1 MSSSFSKKHITIS
14 NFLLYILGFLLIWE
28 WLRPLEALTNT
39 ENVIV
44 FNLFLA
50 LSLLLAFLRAPSLL
64 SGTLKTVYII
74 FVLQSLY
81 FEESFLTFQ
90 WIQPFVTE
98 FIDNLVLVF
107 DTNWPEMT
115 NMFKSC
121 LCFILLWLMAYLID
135 YWLIKR
141 RKIFTFF
148 LLTIIYITV
157 LDTFTIYSAN
167 SAIIRTVIIGFTV
180 MGMLTF
186 FRLNDK
192 EGSGN
197 NHRSTVKWMIPLL
210 LFVIGSAGIGYLSP
224 KADPIWPD
232 PVPFI
237 QTMGNKGGEN
247 EGGSTD
253 EDGIHRVGY
262 SVDDSR
268 LGGDFIGDSSMVFVA
283 EVEEPHYWKVE
294 TKDTYTGKGWVQ
306 SEESL
311 QLSRDNFEVLDHG
324 GEIPF
329 ISFADGEN
337 VKRTESQSTVQFTNG
352 FSYFLYPLGVKE
364 MTAANSYMEIE
375 SGNERGVFN
384 GYVESYSVTYD
395 IPEYSLDALTTADM
409 EAFVMDN
416 PAIANRYLQLPDS
429 LPQRVKDLAVD
440 ITKNDEN
447 VFAKVRSIETYFSSN
462 GFVYSQS
469 NVAIPNGE
477 EDYVDQFLFETK
489 LGYCDNYST
498 SMVTLLRS
506 IGIPSRWVK
515 GFTEGD
521 FVETDGEI
529 RRYEVTNNNAHSWV
543 EVYFP
548 EVGWVSFEPTQG
560 FSNANTYMNDIE
572 NETNSNNT
580 ESETP
585 DAQEQQQETPEN
597 KPEEQE
603 QTLEPTSQTTER
615 WSNYQAAVKGN
626 WQWVAFVLALIG
638 LLGLAI
644 YKFRYKWLPYYYIWK
659 FKHATGENNFP
670 KAYIVLL
677 HLLEIAG
684 LKKKEEVTLR
694 EYAKQIDHIYSSDE
708 MSLLTA
714 KYEEYLYKGQLQK
727 GSWEDLRELWE
738 NLIKKT
744 TA

>member
-1 MSSSFSKKHITIS
+1 MSTSFSRKHITIS
-14 NFLLYILGFLLIWE
+14 NFLLYVLGFLLIWE
-28 WLRPLEALTNT
+28 WLRPLEELTNT

-74 FVLQSLY
+74 FILQYLY
-81 FEESFLTFQ
+81 YEESFLTFQ
-90 WIQPFVTE
+90 WIQPFVAE
-98 FIDNLVLVF
+98 FIDNLALVF

-148 LLTIIYITV
+148 LLTLIFITV

-167 SAIIRTVIIGFTV
+167 SAIIRTVIIGFTA

-192 EGSGN
+192 EGAGN
-197 NHRSTVKWMIPLL
+197 NHSSILKWMIPLL
-210 LFVIGSAGIGYLSP
+210 LFVIVSAGIGYLSP
-224 KADPIWPD
+224 KANPIWPD

-237 QTMGNKGGEN
+237 QTMGNKGGED
-247 EGGSTD
+247 EGVGA
-253 EDGIHRVGY
+253 GNGVHRVGY

-268 LGGDFIGDSSMVFVA
+268 LGGDFIGDPSLVFVA

-294 TKDTYTGKGWVQ
+294 TKDTYTGKGWIQ

-311 QLSRDNFEVLDHG
+311 RLSRENFEILDQG
-324 GEIPF
+324 GDIPF
-329 ISFADGEN
+329 VSFVEGEN
-337 VKRTESQSTVQFTNG
+337 VKRSESESMVQFANA

-364 MTAANSYMEIE
+364 LSATNSYMEIE

-384 GYVESYSVTYD
+384 GYVESYSVKYD
-395 IPEYSLDALTTADM
+395 IPEYSLDALTTVDM
-409 EAFVMDN
+409 EEFIMNN
-416 PAIANRYLQLPDS
+416 PEVARRYLQLPDS

-447 VFAKVRSIETYFSSN
+447 VFAKVRAIETYFSSN

-469 NVAIPNGE
+469 NVAVPDGN

-498 SMVTLLRS
+498 SMVALLRS

-521 FVETDGEI
+521 FVEADDDV

-560 FSNANTYMNDIE
+560 FSNANTYINDVQ
-572 NETNSNNT
+572 NDQNTDNAETQ
-580 ESETP
+580 TP
-585 DAQEQQQETPEN
+585 EAQEQQQETTEN

-603 QTLEPTSQTTER
+603 QTLEPTIPPTEG
-615 WSNYQAAVKGN
+615 WSNYTATVKGN
-626 WQWVAFVLALIG
+626 WQWIALVLVIIG
-638 LLGLAI
+638 VLGLAI

-659 FKHATGENNFP
+659 FKNAAGESNFP

-684 LKKKEEVTLR
+684 LQKKEEVTLR
-694 EYAKQIDHIYSSDE
+694 EYAKQIDHIYSSNE

-714 KYEEYLYKGQLQK
+714 KYEEYLYKGQIPK
-727 GSWEDLRELWE
+727 GTWNDLRELWE

>member
-1 MSSSFSKKHITIS
+1 MGTPYSKQHITIA
-14 NFLLYILGFLLIWE
+14 NFLLYILGFLLICE
-28 WLRPLEALTNT
+28 WLGPLEALTNT

-44 FNLFLA
+44 FHLFLA
-50 LSLLLAFLRAPSLL
+50 LSLLLAFFRTPSWV

-74 FVLQSLY
+74 FILQYLY
-81 FEESFLTFQ
+81 YEESFFTFQ
-90 WIQPFVTE
+90 WIQPFAAE
-98 FIDNLVLVF
+98 FIDNLALVF
-107 DTNWPEMT
+107 NTKWPEMT
-115 NMFKSC
+115 NMFKSS

-157 LDTFTIYSAN
+157 LDTFTIYSADA
-167 SAIIRTVIIGFTV
+167 AIIRTVIIGFTA

-186 FRLNDK
+186 FRLSDK
-192 EGSGN
+192 EGARNTNS
-197 NHRSTVKWMIPLL
+197 SIVKWMIPLL

-237 QTMGNKGGEN
+237 QTMGDKGGE
-247 EGGSTD
+247 
-253 EDGIHRVGY
+253 EDGDIPGSGVHRVGY

-268 LGGDFIGDSSMVFVA
+268 LGGDFIGDSSLVFVA

-311 QLSRDNFEVLDHG
+311 KLNRDNFEVLDQG

-329 ISFADGEN
+329 VSFVEGEN
-337 VKRTESQSTVQFTNG
+337 VKRTESESTVQFTNG
-352 FSYFLYPLGVKE
+352 FSYLLYPLGVKE
-364 MTAANSYMEIE
+364 VSAANSFMEIE

-384 GYVESYSVTYD
+384 GYVESYSVKFD
-395 IPEYSLDALTTADM
+395 VPEYSLNALTTADM
-409 EAFVMDN
+409 EDFIRNN
-416 PAIANRYLQLPDS
+416 PDMVKRYLQLPDS

-447 VFAKVRSIETYFSSN
+447 IFAKVRAIETYFSSN
-462 GFVYSQS
+462 GFAYSQN
-469 NVAIPNGE
+469 NVAVPNEE

-515 GFTEGD
+515 GFTEGE
-521 FVETDGEI
+521 FVEADGDI

-560 FSNANTYMNDIE
+560 FSNANTYINDVE
-572 NETNSNNT
+572 SNRNTENNETQ
-580 ESETP
+580 TP
-585 DAQEQQQETPEN
+585 EEKAQQPKTPEQKPETPEQTI
-597 KPEEQE
+597 EQASPSTE
-603 QTLEPTSQTTER
+603 GWESYKTTAKE
-615 WSNYQAAVKGN
+615 N
-626 WQWVAFVLALIG
+626 WQWVTIVLVIIITA
-638 LLGLAI
+638 GLAA

-659 FKHATGENNFP
+659 FRNTTEEANFP
-670 KAYIVLL
+670 KAYMVLL

-684 LKKKEEVTLR
+684 LRKKEEITLR
-694 EYAKQIDHIYSSDE
+694 EYAKQIDHIYSSEE
-708 MSLLTA
+708 MSQLTA
-714 KYEEYLYKGQLQK
+714 KYEEYLYKGYIQK
-727 GSWEDLRELWE
+727 ETWEDVKELWE

>member
-1 MSSSFSKKHITIS
+1 MGASFSKKYITIS
-14 NFLLYILGFLLIWE
+14 NFLLYVLGFLLIWE
-28 WLRPLEALTNT
+28 WLRPLEELTNT

-81 FEESFLTFQ
+81 FDESFLTFQ

-157 LDTFTIYSAN
+157 LDTFTIYRAN
-167 SAIIRTVIIGFTV
+167 SAIIRTVIIGFTA

-197 NHRSTVKWMIPLL
+197 NHSSILKWMFPLL
-210 LFVIGSAGIGYLSP
+210 LFVIVSAGIGYVSP

-237 QTMGNKGGEN
+237 QTMGNKGGED
-247 EGGSTD
+247 EGGGTG
-253 EDGIHRVGY
+253 DGVHRVGY

-268 LGGDFIGDSSMVFVA
+268 LGGDFIGDSSLVFVA

-294 TKDTYTGKGWVQ
+294 TKDTYTGKGWIQ

-329 ISFADGEN
+329 ISFIDGEK
-337 VKRTESQSTVQFTNG
+337 VKRTESQSTVQFANA

-364 MTAANSYMEIE
+364 ISAANSYMEIE

-384 GYVESYSVTYD
+384 GYVERYSVTYD

-409 EAFVMDN
+409 EDFVMDN
-416 PAIANRYLQLPDS
+416 PDIAIRYLQLPDS

-469 NVAIPNGE
+469 NVAIPNGD

-521 FVETDGEI
+521 FVEADGEI

-560 FSNANTYMNDIE
+560 FSNANTYINDIQ
-572 NETNSNNT
+572 NDQNTNDT
-580 ESETP
+580 ESQTLEE
-585 DAQEQQQETPEN
+585 QEQQQETPEN

-603 QTLEPTSQTTER
+603 QTLEPTSPTTGG
-615 WSNYQAAVKGN
+615 WSNYTAAVKGN

-638 LLGLAI
+638 LLGVAI

-708 MSLLTA
+708 MSVLTA
-714 KYEEYLYKGQLQK
+714 KYEEYLYKGQMQK
-727 GSWEDLRELWE
+727 GTWEDLRELWE

>member
-1 MSSSFSKKHITIS
+1 MSTSFNKKDITIA
-14 NFLLYILGFLLIWE
+14 NFLLYILGFFLIWE
-28 WLRPLEALTNT
+28 WLRPLEELTNT
-39 ENVIV
+39 DNVIV

-50 LSLLLAFLRAPSLL
+50 LSLLLAFLRVPSLL
-64 SGTLKTVYII
+64 SGTIKTIYII
-74 FVLQSLY
+74 FILQYLY
-81 FEESFLTFQ
+81 YEGSFLTFQ

-98 FIDNLVLVF
+98 FIDNLALVF
-107 DTNWPEMT
+107 NTSWPEMT

-148 LLTIIYITV
+148 LLTIIFITV

-167 SAIIRTVIIGFTV
+167 NAIIRTVIIGFTA

-186 FRLNDK
+186 FRINEK
-192 EGSGN
+192 ENVRNTRGSIL
-197 NHRSTVKWMIPLL
+197 RWMIPLFL
-210 LFVIGSAGIGYLSP
+210 CVIVSAGIGYLTP

-237 QTMGNKGGEN
+237 QTMGNKGGED
-247 EGGSTD
+247 EGEGQ
-253 EDGIHRVGY
+253 GNGVHRVGY

-268 LGGDFIGDSSMVFVA
+268 LGGDFIGDSSLVFVS

-311 QLSRDNFEVLDHG
+311 KLSRDNFEVLDHG
-324 GEIPF
+324 GDIPF
-329 ISFADGEN
+329 VSFVEGES
-337 VKRTESQSTVQFTNG
+337 VKRTESESTVQFANA
-352 FSYFLYPLGVKE
+352 FSYLLYPLGVKE
-364 MTAANSYMEIE
+364 VSATNSYMEIE

-384 GYVESYSVTYD
+384 GYVESYSVKYD
-395 IPEYSLDALTTADM
+395 VPEYSLNALTTADM
-409 EAFVMDN
+409 EAFVRDN
-416 PAIANRYLQLPDS
+416 PDMANRYLQLPDS
-429 LPQRVKDLAVD
+429 LPQRVQDLAAD

-447 VFAKVRSIETYFSSN
+447 VFAKVRAIETYFSAN

-469 NVAIPNGE
+469 NVAIPEGD

-515 GFTEGD
+515 GFTEGE

-560 FSNANTYMNDIE
+560 FSNANTYLNDV
-572 NETNSNNT
+572 ETDRNT
-580 ESETP
+580 ESTETQTP
-585 DAQEQQQETPEN
+585 EGQEQQPETPEN
-597 KPEEQE
+597 KPEDPE
-603 QTLEPTSQTTER
+603 QTMEPTSPATEGWRNYTT
-615 WSNYQAAVKGN
+615 AAKEN
-626 WQWVAFVLALIG
+626 WQWIALVLVIIVVVG
-638 LLGLAI
+638 FTV
-644 YKFRYKWLPYYYIWK
+644 YKFRYKWMPYYYIWK
-659 FKHATGENNFP
+659 FKDIKDEGNFP

-684 LKKKEEVTLR
+684 LQKKEEITLR
-694 EYAKQIDHIYSSDE
+694 EYAKQIDHIYSSKE
-708 MSLLTA
+708 MSQLTA
-714 KYEEYLYKGQLQK
+714 KYEEYLYKGQIQK
-727 GSWEDLRELWE
+727 ETWEELRELWE